1 MDYRPLVEDTVLGFV
16 FFGLGVYTVF
26 RLLTFIHL
34 KGKGNYVI
42 KAFHILIFTTSALRC
57 LWLWR
62 APNAYV
68 FLLNSVSAETPGEW
82 LSQTLNT
89 LGTLSLFGSFLVLC
103 CYWSYMLEHVT
114 LKTNAEMDCY
124 VPTHM
129 LPMEARQAGG
139 GMRCNCTVIEIYL
152 MAMKALSAVGVANLA
167 ALFGG
172 VVSFQ
177 RMLEYQAALEC
188 LAAVA
193 CIATLTILSRRIRVL
208 LQTFGVG
215 TQPSIE
221 EHINR
226 ILAVTI
232 GVNSFLVF
240 RVLLVFFFLFVT
252 TSGQEWALMLCT
264 EKLSWDVFVGVKYG
278 SEAAVLSVELIVSRI
293 LQKKKNKAVRDEADP
308 DADAEAFG
316 AGAEGEGGR
325 DRARGGSAVVAGS
338 RLNDDD
344 ADDDDV
350 EMVGGSST
358 TSTPSDYGAG
368 GGRREHGYS
377 SLTSTPSKAVF
388 DTSTPTPTPT
398 PRGKSSSATATTT
411 ATTTETTP
419 LISPAPRL
427 SALAALSAL
436 GRNLSPTKLSSKKAS
451 SSSSSSSSSS
461 GRR

>member
-1 MDYRPLVEDTVLGFV
+1 MDFRPLVEDTVLGFV
-16 FFGLGVYTVF
+16 FFVLGVYTVF

-68 FLLNSVSAETPGEW
+68 FLLNSASAETPGEW

-139 GMRCNCTVIEIYL
+139 GMRCNLTVIEIYL
-152 MAMKALSAVGVANLA
+152 MTMKALSAVGVANLA
-167 ALFGG
+167 ALLGG

-240 RVLLVFFFLFVT
+240 RVLLVFFFLTVT
-252 TSGQEWALMLCT
+252 TSGQEWALVLCT

-293 LQKKKNKAVRDEADP
+293 LQKKKNKAVHD
-308 DADAEAFG
+308 DAEAAE
-316 AGAEGEGGR
+316 AGDGGGQGGQGGGGEGGEGEEKF
-325 DRARGGSAVVAGS
+325 RGGGAVVAGS
-338 RLNDDD
+338 RFEDE
-344 ADDDDV
+344 DDV
-350 EMVGGSST
+350 EMVGGSSIS
-358 TSTPSDYGAG
+358 STPSDYGGGG
-368 GGRREHGYS
+368 GGRERGYS

-388 DTSTPTPTPT
+388 DTSSPAPAPALT
-398 PRGKSSSATATTT
+398 PRGKTSSSTTT
-411 ATTTETTP
+411 NSTTETTP

-436 GRNLSPTKLSSKKAS
+436 GRNLSPTKSSSSKK
-451 SSSSSSSSSS
+451 SS
-461 GRR
+461 GKR